1 MSLNVLYLMEEKSM
15 SATITKTSTETTGS
29 EGMYAPA
36 QSGQENIN
44 VGQPE
49 RWLSGIAGGLLTLYG
64 LRRLDLPGTLFALLG
79 ADLLYRGISG
89 RSLAYKALGVNT
101 SRREATH
108 VAIPQQAG
116 TRVRRSMTI
125 NRSPEDLYNA
135 WHDIG
140 KAPLYMMGV
149 EKVQQTDAKVSRWT
163 ARLPSGKKIQW
174 YAEFTQE
181 QPGHLLEWRVLG
193 KKFVVAQAGRVYFVP
208 ASDGRGTIV
217 TLELDY
223 PSARNLLRTFS
234 SYSMKQA
241 ISYLADKEAQENLRR
256 FKELMEAGEIATI
269 KGQPKGTSKR
279 QR

>member
-1 MSLNVLYLMEEKSM
+1 
-15 SATITKTSTETTGS
+15 
-29 EGMYAPA
+29 MYAPSQQIQA
-36 QSGQENIN
+36 GVN

-64 LRRLDLPGTLFALLG
+64 LRRLDIPGTFFALLG

-89 RSLAYKALGVNT
+89 RSLVYKALGIST
-101 SRREATH
+101 SRREATR
-108 VAIPQQAG
+108 VAIPQQEG

-135 WHDIG
+135 WHDVG
-140 KAPLYMMGV
+140 KAPTYMMGV
-149 EKVQQTDAKVSRWT
+149 EKVQQTDVKTSRWM

-193 KKFVVAQAGRVYFVP
+193 KKFMVAQAGRVYFVP

-223 PSARNLLRTFS
+223 PPAHNFLRRN
-234 SYSMKQA
+234 MKQA
-241 ISYLADKEAQENLRR
+241 INYLADKEALEDLRH

-279 QR
+279 

>member
-1 MSLNVLYLMEEKSM
+1 MH
-15 SATITKTSTETTGS
+15 
-29 EGMYAPA
+29 APT
-36 QSGQENIN
+36 QSGQANVN

-49 RWLSGIAGGLLTLYG
+49 RWLSSIAGGLLTFYG
-64 LRRLDLPGTLFALLG
+64 LRRLDLPGTFVALLG

-89 RSLAYKALGVNT
+89 RSLVYKALGIST
-101 SRREATH
+101 SRREVTL

-125 NRSPEDLYNA
+125 NRSPEELYSA

-140 KAPLYMMGV
+140 KAPSYMMGV
-149 EKVQQTDAKVSRWT
+149 ENVQQTDAKTSHWT
-163 ARLPSGKKIQW
+163 ARLPSGKKLQW

-181 QPGHLLEWRVLG
+181 QPGQLLEWRVLG

-223 PSARNLLRTFS
+223 PSPRNFLRKN
-234 SYSMKQA
+234 MKQV
-241 ISYLADKEAQENLRR
+241 ISYLADKEALEDLRR

-269 KGQPKGTSKR
+269 KGQPKGTTKR
-279 QR
+279 QRQ

>member
-1 MSLNVLYLMEEKSM
+1 
-15 SATITKTSTETTGS
+15 
-29 EGMYAPA
+29 MYAPA
-36 QSGQENIN
+36 QSGQASIN

-64 LRRLDLPGTLFALLG
+64 LRRLDLPGTFFALLG

-89 RSLAYKALGVNT
+89 RSLAYKALGIST
-101 SRREATH
+101 SRREATR

-125 NRSPEDLYNA
+125 SRSPADLYNA
-135 WHDIG
+135 WHDVG
-140 KAPLYMMGV
+140 QAPSYMMGV
-149 EKVQQTDAKVSRWT
+149 EKVQQTDAKTARWT
-163 ARLPSGKKIQW
+163 ARLPSGKKLQW

-181 QPGHLLEWRVLG
+181 QPGQLLEWRVLG
-193 KKFVVAQAGRVYFVP
+193 KKFMVAQAGRVYFVP

-223 PSARNLLRTFS
+223 PSPRNLLRRN
-234 SYSMKQA
+234 MKQA